1 MMTMIIKF
9 TDKIDMKHIAMIILS
24 LIPLFAMAQEP
35 QIIGGYLLDGKD
47 SFEELEAA
55 ILTESKSKAKK
66 LDGKGMK
73 MPGGVMVMTPRS
85 IGKEIGSIVQTR
97 HPFLVKT
104 ISFTV
109 DENRMEGCRASI
121 RIYRIHDEN
130 NLENIVTMPIYQEI
144 PKADKKT
151 TFNISP
157 EESLFLEPGEYYVSF
172 ALTEIGNEIME
183 RWADSDTWSDKE
195 QSTKYMEDRI
205 FFPVYLKTS
214 FTRSNPKDPLTKW
227 GANIGIEVMGIE
239 RR

>member
-1 MMTMIIKF
+1 MKRTLIIF
-9 TDKIDMKHIAMIILS
+9 LS
-24 LIPLFAMAQEP
+24 IIPLFAMAQES
-35 QIIGGYLLDGKD
+35 QTIGGYLLDGKD

-55 ILTESKSKAKK
+55 VLTESRSKAKR
-66 LDGKGMK
+66 LGGKGMK
-73 MPGGVMVMTPRS
+73 MPGGVMVMIPRS

-195 QSTKYMEDRI
+195 QSTRYMDDRMY
-205 FFPVYLKTS
+205 FPLYLKTS
-214 FTRSNPKDPLTKW
+214 YTRGNTDHPLTRW

>member
-1 MMTMIIKF
+1 MKWTLIIF
-9 TDKIDMKHIAMIILS
+9 LS
-24 LIPLFAMAQEP
+24 LIPLFAMAQES
-35 QIIGGYLLDGKD
+35 QTIGGYLLDGKD

-55 ILTESKSKAKK
+55 VLTESRSKAKR

-73 MPGGVMVMTPRS
+73 MPGGVMVMIPRS
-85 IGKEIGSIVQTR
+85 IGTEIGSIVQTR

-109 DENRMEGCRASI
+109 DENRMEGCKASI
-121 RIYRIHDEN
+121 RIYKVHDED
-130 NLENIVTMPIYQEI
+130 NLENIVTIPIYQKI

-151 TFNISP
+151 TFDIAP
-157 EESLFLEPGEYYVSF
+157 KESLLLEPGEYYVSF
-172 ALTEIGNEIME
+172 SLTEIGIDIKE
-183 RWADSDTWSDKE
+183 RWADSHIWSDKE

-214 FTRSNPKDPLTKW
+214 FTRSNSEEPLTKW

-239 RR
+239 RK

>member
-1 MMTMIIKF
+1 MILVMVPF
-9 TDKIDMKHIAMIILS
+9 RLY
-24 LIPLFAMAQEP
+24 AQEP

-55 ILTESKSKAKK
+55 VLTESKSKEKK
-66 LDGKGMK
+66 LGGKGMK
-73 MPGGVMVMTPRS
+73 FPGGSIFMTPES
-85 IGKEIGSIVQTR
+85 VGKEIGSLVRTK

-109 DENRMEGCRASI
+109 EENRMEGCKASI

-157 EESLFLEPGEYYVSF
+157 EESLLLEPGEYYVSF
-172 ALTEIGNEIME
+172 SLTEIGNEIME

-205 FFPVYLKTS
+205 FFPLYLKTS
-214 FTRSNPKDPLTKW
+214 FTRSNPEEPLTKW

>member
-1 MMTMIIKF
+1 MKRTLIIF
-9 TDKIDMKHIAMIILS
+9 LS
-24 LIPLFAMAQEP
+24 IIPLFAMAQES

-55 ILTESKSKAKK
+55 VLTESRSKAKR
-66 LDGKGMK
+66 LGGKGMK
-73 MPGGVMVMTPRS
+73 MPGGVMVITPRS
-85 IGKEIGSIVQTR
+85 IGKEIGSIVLAK

-109 DENRMEGCRASI
+109 DENRMEGCKASI
-121 RIYRIHDEN
+121 RIYKVHDED
-130 NLENIVTMPIYQEI
+130 NLENIVTIPIYQEI

-157 EESLFLEPGEYYVSF
+157 EESLLLEPGEYYVSF

-195 QSTKYMEDRI
+195 QSTRYMEDRMY
-205 FFPVYLKTS
+205 FPLYLKTS
-214 FTRSNPKDPLTKW
+214 YTRGNTDHPLTRW

-239 RR
+239 RH